1 MENITLYFKLG
12 SSDKVYQAAIAPSGD
27 QFIVTFAYGRRG
39 ATLTTGTKTQTPVNY
54 ADAKIIY
61 DKLVREKT
69 AKGYTPGQDGT
80 PYQHTEKA
88 NQTSGILPQLL
99 NSVDEE
105 EIETLLADTNY
116 WMQEKHDGRR
126 LLLRKQGD
134 QITGINKLGLLVGV
148 ADTLHQ
154 SAANYPGDFI
164 LDGEAVGDT
173 LHVFD
178 ALLIDDDEIG
188 GCRYTERY
196 LRLMNLLASFQHRHI
211 QIVGTAFDRAQK
223 TAELQRIKSAGGEG
237 VVFKHVDAPYVAGRP
252 ASGGAQRKFKFHE
265 TASFIVGKINAKR
278 SVSLFL
284 YAGKALKHAGNV
296 TIPPNH
302 PVPHADQIVECRY
315 LYAFRESGCIYQ
327 PVYLGARDDIRPEEC
342 TVDQLKYKSEP
353 QQSAPSA
360 RLQQSAA

>member
-1 MENITLYFKLG
+1 MENITLYFKQH
-12 SSDKVYQAAIAPSGD
+12 SSDKMYQAAIEPSGD

-39 ATLTTGTKTQTPVNY
+39 ATLTTGTKTQAPVNY

-61 DKLVREKT
+61 DKLVHEKT
-69 AKGYTPGQDGT
+69 AKGYTPGADGT

-99 NSVDEE
+99 NAVDEQ
-105 EIETLLADTNY
+105 EIKALLADPNY

-134 QITGINKLGLLVGV
+134 QITGINKLGILVGV

-196 LRLMNLLASFQHRHI
+196 LRLINLLGSFEQRAI
-211 QIVGTAFDRAQK
+211 RLVTCAVGHVQK
-223 TAELQRIKSAGGEG
+223 FAEFHRIKSAGGEG
-237 VVFKHVDAPYVAGRP
+237 VVFKHIDAPYIAGRP
-252 ASGGAQRKFKFHE
+252 ASGGPQRKYKFHE

-284 YAGKALKHAGNV
+284 YAGQNLKHAGNV

-302 PVPHADQIVECRY
+302 PIPPADQIVECRY
-315 LYAFRESGCIYQ
+315 LYAYRESGCIYQ
-327 PVYLGARDDIRPEEC
+327 PVYLGARDDIRPTEC
-342 TVDQLKYKSEP
+342 TVDQLKYKSDP
-353 QQSAPSA
+353 QQSAA
-360 RLQQSAA
+360 